1 MSNILQRGLAGAV
14 FVFLVVAALWFGM
27 DKMVY
32 TVALFGLFAIV
43 ALYEFYQLFNQHDTI
58 RVNWKIA
65 TFIGFLTFFIL
76 SAAFLGWIELIF
88 IFFLIPVLF
97 LNMLIELWK
106 KEDNPI
112 QNIAI
117 QMLGIIYIV
126 IPFYLMVELNNGSS
140 QGMPRAIGMFLLIW
154 TNDTFA
160 YLTGR
165 FFGKTKLFERISPNK
180 TWEGTI
186 GGGILTMIVGVLLA
200 FFYNDNQDLI
210 FWVGAALIVVPCA
223 VLGDLLESLF
233 KRNLNIK
240 DSGKFLPGHGG
251 ILDRFDAAI
260 FTVPFYFC
268 WSLFHAY
275 YAGELFI
282 F

>member
-1 MSNILQRGLAGAV
+1 MSNLIQRAIAGAV
-14 FVFLVVAALWFGM
+14 FVFLVIAALWMGM
-27 DKMVY
+27 ENTAY
-32 TVALFGLFAIV
+32 TVGLFGLFAVI
-43 ALYEFYQLFNQHDTI
+43 ALYEFYQLFNQHDSVK
-58 RVNWKIA
+58 VNWKIA
-65 TFIGFLTFFIL
+65 TFIGLLIFLIL
-76 SAAFLGWIELIF
+76 SITFLEWIKMIYV
-88 IFFLIPVLF
+88 FFLIPVLF

-106 KEDNPI
+106 KEDQPI
-112 QNIAI
+112 YNIAI

-126 IPFYLMVELNNGSS
+126 IPFYLMVELNYGSS
-140 QGMPRAIGMFLLIW
+140 QDMPRAIGMFVLIW

-165 FFGKTKLFERISPNK
+165 FFGKRKLFERISPNK

-186 GGGILTMIVGVLLA
+186 GGGLLTMLVGILFA

-268 WSLFHAY
+268 WSLFHAHF
-275 YAGELFI
+275 AGDLFI

>member
-1 MSNILQRGLAGAV
+1 MSNILQRALTGAI
-14 FVFLVVAALWFGM
+14 FVFLVLAALWSGT
-27 DKMVY
+27 Y
-32 TVALFGLFAIV
+32 ATVTLFGIFAVI
-43 ALYEFYQLFNQHDTI
+43 ALYEFYQLFNQHDSV

-65 TFIGFLTFFIL
+65 TFIGLLVFIIL
-76 SAAFLGWIELIF
+76 SSTFLGWINLIYV
-88 IFFLIPVLF
+88 FFLIPVLF

-106 KEDNPI
+106 KEKEPI
-112 QNIAI
+112 YNIAV
-117 QMLGIIYIV
+117 QMLGIIYVV
-126 IPFYLMVELNNGSS
+126 IPFYLMIELNQQSTHD
-140 QGMPRAIGMFLLIW
+140 MPRAIGMFLLIW

-186 GGGILTMIVGVLLA
+186 GGGLLTMLVAILLA
-200 FFYNDNQDLI
+200 FFYNDIQDLI

-240 DSGKFLPGHGG
+240 
-251 ILDRFDAAI
+251 
-260 FTVPFYFC
+260 TVGNSCQGMEEY
-268 WSLFHAY
+268 
-275 YAGELFI
+275 
-282 F
+282 

>member
-1 MSNILQRGLAGAV
+1 MSNILQRALTGAI
-14 FVFLVVAALWFGM
+14 FVFLVLAALWSGT
-27 DKMVY
+27 Y
-32 TVALFGLFAIV
+32 ATVTLFGIFAVI
-43 ALYEFYQLFNQHDTI
+43 ALYEFYQLFNQHDSV

-65 TFIGFLTFFIL
+65 TFIGLLVFIIL
-76 SAAFLGWIELIF
+76 SSTFLGWINLIYV
-88 IFFLIPVLF
+88 FFLIPVLF

-106 KEDNPI
+106 KEKEPI
-112 QNIAI
+112 YNIAV
-117 QMLGIIYIV
+117 QMLGIIYVV
-126 IPFYLMVELNNGSS
+126 IPFYLMIELNQQSTHD
-140 QGMPRAIGMFLLIW
+140 MPRAIGMFLLIW

-186 GGGILTMIVGVLLA
+186 GGGLLTMLVAILLA
-200 FFYNDNQDLI
+200 FFYNDIQDLI

-251 ILDRFDAAI
+251 ILDRFDAVI

-268 WSLFHAY
+268 WSLFHSW

>member
-1 MSNILQRGLAGAV
+1 MSNILQRAIAGAV
-14 FVFLVVAALWFGM
+14 FVFLVISALWLGM
-27 DKMVY
+27 ENTVY
-32 TVALFGLFAIV
+32 TVALFGVFAVI
-43 ALYEFYQLFNQHDTI
+43 ALYEFYQLFNQHKSVK
-58 RVNWKIA
+58 VNWKIA
-65 TFIGFLTFFIL
+65 TFIGLLIFAIL
-76 SAAFLGWIELIF
+76 SATFLGWIKMIYV
-88 IFFLIPVLF
+88 FFLIPVLF

-106 KEDNPI
+106 KEDQPI
-112 QNIAI
+112 YNIAI
-117 QMLGIIYIV
+117 QMLGIIYVV
-126 IPFYLMVELNNGSS
+126 IPFYLMVELNYGSS
-140 QGMPRAIGMFLLIW
+140 QGMPRAIGMFVLIW

-186 GGGILTMIVGVLLA
+186 GGGLLTMLVGILFA

-210 FWVGAALIVVPCA
+210 FWIGAALIVVPCA

-268 WSLFHAY
+268 WSLFHAHF
-275 YAGELFI
+275 AGDLFI